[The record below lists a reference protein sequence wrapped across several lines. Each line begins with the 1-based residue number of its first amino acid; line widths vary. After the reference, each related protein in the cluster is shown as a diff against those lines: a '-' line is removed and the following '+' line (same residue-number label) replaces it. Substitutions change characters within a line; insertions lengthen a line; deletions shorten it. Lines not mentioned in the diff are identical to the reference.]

1 MTEAK
6 LLLLDGHSLAYRAF
20 YALPVDNFATST
32 GQATNAVYGFTS
44 MLINVIRDEKP
55 THVAVAFDV
64 SRKTFRS
71 DAFPE
76 YKAQREKSPP
86 EFAGQ
91 VDLVKELLVALDIPT
106 IAVDGFEADD
116 VIATVA
122 TQAETHGVPVAIV
135 TGDRDAFQLVDERV
149 TVLYP
154 RKGMSDLARMT
165 PQAVEEKYGVTP
177 EQYPDYAALRGDP
190 SDNLPG
196 VPGVGEKTAAKWLQQ
211 FGDLTGLVDHADEI
225 GGKVGESL
233 REHIGQ
239 VVTNRTLTQLRRDVP
254 LDHPW
259 ETFDWSGGSD
269 ERVDEVL
276 DALQFRALRD
286 RLFAIRPESQTPRVT
301 SEVILTTALVAVDE
315 MIPALQS
322 GTWSV
327 AIHGTW
333 GAGTGTVQA
342 MAVTSDGELVSVMD
356 LQEHAWG
363 ADDPLSAWLANP
375 DRPKNLHGAKGP
387 ALALRS
393 VGVVLDGV
401 QCDTEL
407 AAYILNPG
415 QRSYDLPVVAR
426 QYVGREV
433 HEAETNQQL
442 TLGGMDL
449 DVSGLGSQA
458 SAVHALAQHFMPA
471 LADVGS
477 LDLLREIEIPLSR
490 ILVGMEFDGIAVD
503 VQRLKELS
511 TELATQM
518 RTAELEAHRIVGHEF
533 NLGSP
538 KQLQQVLFEERGLPK
553 TKKIKTGYTTDA
565 EALQGLFASTA
576 DPLLEQLL
584 VYRDRTKLRQTVDGL
599 LPLVDAKK
607 RIHTTFH
614 QTATATGRLSSS
626 DPNLQN
632 IPVRT
637 ETGRRIRG
645 CFIAGPKSEGLLT
658 ADYSQIELRIMAHA
672 SLDAGLIEAFAQGE
686 DLHTTVAS
694 SVFDVDPAQ
703 VDPEMRR
710 QIKAMSY
717 GLAYGLSAFGLSQ
730 QLGIGVDTAR
740 GLMNE
745 YFTRFGGVRD
755 YLQRIVAQARQTGY
769 TETLLGRRRYL
780 PDLTSDNRQRREM
793 AERMALNAPIQGTA
807 ADIVKVA
814 MLEVDRRLGSE
825 DLASQLILQ
834 VHDELVVQVARGER
848 ERVTTV
854 VVEAMSGAAALTVP
868 LDVSVGFG
876 ETWDSAA
883 H

>member
-1 MTEAK
+1 VTEAK

-20 YALPVDNFATST
+20 YALPVENFATST

-44 MLINVIRDEKP
+44 MLINVIRDENP

-91 VDLVKELLVALDIPT
+91 VDLVKELLAALDIPT

-122 TQAETHGVPVAIV
+122 TQAEAHGVPVAIV
-135 TGDRDAFQLVDERV
+135 TGDRDAFQLVDDRV

-165 PQAVEEKYGVTP
+165 PEAVEEKYGVTP

-225 GGKVGESL
+225 GGKVGESF
-233 REHIGQ
+233 REHLGQ
-239 VVTNRTLTQLRRDVP
+239 VVTNRSLTQLRRDVP

-269 ERVDEVL
+269 VKVDEVL

-286 RLFAIRPESQTPRVT
+286 RLFAIRPASDTPQPLP
-301 SEVILTTALVAVDE
+301 EVDVTTAVVSIAELL
-315 MIPALQS
+315 PQLQT
-322 GTWSV
+322 GTWSIAV
-327 AIHGTW
+327 QGTW
-333 GAGTGTVQA
+333 GAGTGSLQA
-342 MAVTSDGELVSVMD
+342 MAFTNDGNQVSVVD
-356 LQEHAWG
+356 VQEHAWG
-363 ADDPLSAWLANP
+363 PGDALSDWLA
-375 DRPKNLHGAKGP
+375 DAHRAKNLHGAKGP
-387 ALALRS
+387 ALALRAAD
-393 VGVVLDGV
+393 VVLAGV
-401 QCDTEL
+401 ECDTEL

-415 QRSYDLPVVAR
+415 QRSYDLPSVAR
-426 QYVGREV
+426 QYLGREV
-433 HEAETNQQL
+433 AVSEADGQL
-442 TLGGMDL
+442 TLGGSDL
-449 DVSGLGSQA
+449 DVAGLGQQA
-458 SAVHALAQHFMPA
+458 SAVHALAEHFLPA
-471 LADVGS
+471 LADANS
-477 LDLLREIEIPLSR
+477 LDLLRNMEIPLSGV
-490 ILVGMEFDGIAVD
+490 LVGMEFDGIAVD
-503 VQRLKELS
+503 IKRLKELS
-511 TELATQM
+511 VELATQM
-518 RTAELEAHRIVGHEF
+518 RAAELEAHRIVGHEF

-565 EALQGLFASTA
+565 EALQGLFAATA

-599 LPLVDAKK
+599 LPLVDANK

-672 SLDAGLIEAFAQGE
+672 SRDAGLIEAFAEGE

-694 SVFDVDPAQ
+694 SVFDVDPAD
-703 VDPEMRR
+703 VDAEMRR

-717 GLAYGLSAFGLSQ
+717 GLAYGLSAFGLAQ
-730 QLGIGVDTAR
+730 QLGIGVDAAR
-740 GLMNE
+740 TMMNE

-755 YLQRIVAQARQTGY
+755 YLQRIVAEARGTGY

-780 PDLTSDNRQRREM
+780 PDLNSDNRQRREM

-814 MLEVDRRLGSE
+814 MLEVHRRLEAEQLS
-825 DLASQLILQ
+825 SKLILQ
-834 VHDELVVQVARGER
+834 VHDELVVQVAPGER
-848 ERVTTV
+848 EQVTSV
-854 VVEAMSGAAALTVP
+854 VVDAMSGAADLTVP

-876 ETWDSAA
+876 KTWDSAA